1 MTRLSVNVN
10 KIATLRNAR
19 GGTEP
24 NVVEAAKRIQAFGGE
39 GITVHP
45 RPDARHIT
53 YADVRDLRTVVHT
66 EFNIEGYPSQDF
78 VDLVCE
84 VGPEQVTLVPDP
96 PHVLTSNAGWAV
108 TEHRDMLKDVLSTF
122 RDRGIRTSLFIET
135 DRAQIEA
142 AAAVG
147 ADRIEL
153 YTESFAVNH
162 ARLGREAAQPYAQ
175 AAEWAHHAGLGVN
188 AGHDLNL
195 ANLRD
200 FAESVPHLDEV
211 SIGHALI
218 SDALYLGLS
227 NAVAQYRACL
237 HTP

>member
-53 YADVRDLRTVVHT
+53 YADVRDLRAVVHT
-66 EFNIEGYPSQDF
+66 EFNSEGYPSQDF
-78 VDLVCE
+78 VGLVCE

-96 PHVLTSNAGWAV
+96 PHVLTSNAGWTV
-108 TEHRDMLKDVLSTF
+108 TDHLDMLKDVLSTF
-122 RDRGIRTSLFIET
+122 RARGIRTSLFIET
-135 DRAQIEA
+135 DQAQIEA
-142 AAAVG
+142 AAAAG

-153 YTESFAVNH
+153 YTESFAEEH
-162 ARLGREAAQPYAQ
+162 ARIGREAAQPYAQ
-175 AAEWAHHAGLGVN
+175 AAGWAHDAGLGVN

-195 ANLRD
+195 SNLRD
-200 FAESVPHLDEV
+200 FAESVPNLDEV